1 MSQRALAEL
10 LHVSQSTYSRYERG
24 RQMLT
29 TRAACVLAIFYNV
42 SVDYL
47 VGLTDE
53 PAPYRR

>member
-1 MSQRALAEL
+1 
-10 LHVSQSTYSRYERG
+10 
-24 RQMLT
+24 MLT